1 MAEVRRH
8 TVTDFSEIRFRTES
22 IEAGIKLWLVVCAG
36 GWGYVAAT
44 LGQPNRGVIASL
56 FGISAVAA
64 LLFVLVPH
72 ERVVR
77 GRWREPFFLM
87 WSVINIVLAGAMVSA
102 DGGSTSP
109 LSLLFFIPLVF
120 AALSYP
126 LVSVVVIGVLDY
138 LAYLAV
144 GLTGESPDGQYVG
157 FFALCLAC
165 TAVMCAWHARN
176 QDRRRQELA
185 RTSRADPLTDCLNR
199 RGFDERFEAEL
210 SRVSRSG
217 QPLGL
222 ILFDLDHFKEI
233 NDSQGHAA
241 GDELLCWV
249 VTAMQGVVRPVDAV
263 GRIGGDEFAV
273 LLPGA
278 GRQDTATVAYRLRK
292 ALAERAPASAGLACF
307 PADGA
312 DRDELQRHAD
322 DELRTGKQGRTLS
335 LKSGKELSWATALAR
350 AVDER
355 MVVRHEHSRRVAD
368 YCVAMA
374 RGLGWSE
381 SNVELMEIGAMLHDV
396 GKVSVPDSILL
407 KRQPLTIEE
416 WEELKK
422 HPVTGAELVARIEGL
437 EPIAPW
443 IRHSHEHFDGSGYP
457 DGLSRESIPLACRIL
472 HVADAFDA
480 MTSDRP
486 YGVALSPEQTL
497 IELRNKAGTQFDPG
511 CVALFEEHCYPLSG
525 ASRGDSSIEVPSPG
539 PEAVVGRG

>member
-1 MAEVRRH
+1 MAEARRH
-8 TVTDFSEIRFRTES
+8 SVTDFSEIRFRTES

-36 GWGYVAAT
+36 GWGYVAST
-44 LGQPNRGVIASL
+44 IGQPNRGLIASL
-56 FGISAVAA
+56 FGIGAISS

-87 WSVINIVLAGAMVSA
+87 WSIINIALAASVVYA

-126 LVSVVVIGVLDY
+126 LASVVVIGVLDY
-138 LAYLAV
+138 LVYLAV

-185 RTSRADPLTDCLNR
+185 RTSRADPLTGCLNR

-210 SRVSRSG
+210 NRVARSG

-222 ILFDLDHFKEI
+222 ILFDLDRFKET

-249 VTAMQGVVRPVDAV
+249 VDTMQNVVRPADAV

-278 GRQDTATVAYRLRK
+278 GRQDTAAVNYRLRK

-307 PADGA
+307 PGDGA

-322 DELRTGKQGRTLS
+322 DELRTGKQGRTIS

-374 RGLGWSE
+374 KGLGWSE
-381 SNVELMEIGAMLHDV
+381 NEVELIEIGAMLHDV
-396 GKVSVPDSILL
+396 GKVTVPDRILL
-407 KRQPLTIEE
+407 KHEPLTVEE

-422 HPVTGAELVARIEGL
+422 HPVAGSELVARIEGL
-437 EPIAPW
+437 EPIVPW

-457 DGLSRESIPLACRIL
+457 DGLSREAIPLACRIL

-480 MTSDRP
+480 MTSDRR
-486 YGVALSPEQTL
+486 YGMALSAEEAL
-497 IELRNKAGTQFDPG
+497 AELHRKAGAQFDPG
-511 CVALFEEHCYPLSG
+511 CVALFEAHCDPLSCAHG
-525 ASRGDSSIEVPSPG
+525 PEPSMAALPKD
-539 PEAVVGRG
+539 PEAVVG